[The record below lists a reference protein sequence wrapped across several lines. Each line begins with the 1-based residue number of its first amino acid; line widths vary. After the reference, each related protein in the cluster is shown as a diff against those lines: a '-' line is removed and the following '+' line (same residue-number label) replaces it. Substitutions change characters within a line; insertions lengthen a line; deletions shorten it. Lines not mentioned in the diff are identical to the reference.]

1 MTTLC
6 RETWGAYAKMTVD
19 EIIESVQ
26 KKIEEFPEPH
36 RSEVRDLWDEWLDT
50 DPQSPLYVSWT
61 EFSSA
66 FDDQTALFTERRVF
80 LKRVKNELRELEVP
94 LKAWQKVAKGL
105 AAVASVFLIIFLAIS
120 RVFRVTD

>member
-6 RETWGAYAKMTVD
+6 RETWGAHANMTVD
-19 EIIESVQ
+19 EIIESVR

-36 RSEVRDLWDEWLDT
+36 RSEVLDLWDEWLNT
-50 DPQSPLYVSWT
+50 NPQSPLYVCWA

-66 FDDQTALFTERRVF
+66 FDDQSALFTERRVF

-94 LKAWQKVAKGL
+94 LKSWQKVAKGL

-120 RVFRVTD
+120 RVFRVND

>member
-6 RETWGAYAKMTVD
+6 RETWGAHAKMTVD
-19 EIIESVQ
+19 DIIESVR

-36 RSEVRDLWDEWLDT
+36 RSEILDLWDEWLDT
-50 DPQSPLYVSWT
+50 NPQSPLYVSWT

-66 FDDQTALFTERRVF
+66 FDDQTALFTETRVF

-105 AAVASVFLIIFLAIS
+105 AAVASVFLIVFLAIS

>member
-1 MTTLC
+1 
-6 RETWGAYAKMTVD
+6 MTVD
-19 EIIESVQ
+19 EIIESVK

-36 RSEVRDLWDEWLDT
+36 RSEVLDLWDEWLDT
-50 DPQSPLYVSWT
+50 NPKSPLYVNWA
-61 EFSSA
+61 EFSSR
-66 FDDQTALFTERRVF
+66 FDDQTVLFTERRVF

>member
-1 MTTLC
+1 MT
-6 RETWGAYAKMTVD
+6 AD
-19 EIIESVQ
+19 EIIESVR

-36 RSEVRDLWDEWLDT
+36 RSEVLDLWDEWLNT
-50 DPQSPLYVSWT
+50 NPQSPLYISWT